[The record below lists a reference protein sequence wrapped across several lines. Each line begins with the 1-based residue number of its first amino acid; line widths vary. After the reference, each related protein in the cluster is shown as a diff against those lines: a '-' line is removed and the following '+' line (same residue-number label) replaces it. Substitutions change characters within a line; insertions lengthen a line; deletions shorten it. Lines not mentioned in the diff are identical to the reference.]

1 MIAMSA
7 EQVASQVDFDAMFG
21 RVEQGWKAAPS
32 AGLLDRVTLWVTE
45 SLQHNPIKVWAP
57 VGGFAVAAAVLM
69 FVLSQSGGSGAEQTA
84 RRGVIAEERAPKRER
99 VMVAQ
104 TDTPKAKDI
113 DPAESNASEVV
124 QVDFGSNT
132 GTVFEIA
139 LADGAST
146 PVVWI
151 NDEE

>member
-1 MIAMSA
+1 
-7 EQVASQVDFDAMFG
+7 
-21 RVEQGWKAAPS
+21 
-32 AGLLDRVTLWVTE
+32 
-45 SLQHNPIKVWAP
+45 
-57 VGGFAVAAAVLM
+57 
-69 FVLSQSGGSGAEQTA
+69 
-84 RRGVIAEERAPKRER
+84 
-99 VMVAQ
+99 
-104 TDTPKAKDI
+104 
-113 DPAESNASEVV
+113 V